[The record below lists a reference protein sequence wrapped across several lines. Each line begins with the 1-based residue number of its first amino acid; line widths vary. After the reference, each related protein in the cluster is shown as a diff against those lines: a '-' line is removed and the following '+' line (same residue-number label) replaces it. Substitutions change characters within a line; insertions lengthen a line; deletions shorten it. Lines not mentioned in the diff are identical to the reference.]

1 MESTKKVSL
10 FYKIISLLSVIRG
23 YNILALVIAQYL
35 ASIYIF
41 SPKKSVTTVVFD
53 LYLFFVVLATVCV
66 VAGGYI
72 INNFYDLKADKI
84 NRPYKADLD
93 SFVKQETTLSIYFLM
108 NFIGVVAGF
117 LVSWKAALFFSVYIF
132 GIWFY
137 SHKLKRYPLTG
148 LISATLLTI
157 LPFFVI
163 FVYFKNFSKI
173 IFIHAFF
180 LFLVI
185 MVRELIKDLENMK
198 GAVASNYKTFPLAY
212 GEKKTKLISIVLLFF
227 ALSTVVVLLNHPVI
241 SYMKYYFYVVVVSLI
256 IIGAV
261 LMKSSK
267 KQEYTILHTT
277 LKIMLLIGVLSLV
290 FIDTSLLVDR
300 VIETLK

>member
-1 MESTKKVSL
+1 MESAKKVSI
-10 FYKIISLLSVIRG
+10 FYKIFSLLSVIRG
-23 YNILALVIAQYL
+23 YNILVLVIAQYL

-53 LYLFFVVLATVCV
+53 LHLFFVVFATVCV

-72 INNFYDLKADKI
+72 INNFYDVKADKI
-84 NRPYKADLD
+84 NRPYKAGLD
-93 SFVKQETTLSIYFLM
+93 SFVKQETTLSIYFLV
-108 NFIGVVAGF
+108 NFIGVIAGF

-173 IFIHAFF
+173 IFVHAVF
-180 LFLVI
+180 LFLII

-198 GAVASNYKTFPLAY
+198 GAVASNYKTFPVAY
-212 GEKKTKLISIVLLFF
+212 GERNTKLISIVLLFF
-227 ALSTVVVLLNHPVI
+227 SLFTVIVLLNHPAI
-241 SYMKYYFYVVVVSLI
+241 SYMKYYLN
-256 IIGAV
+256 G
-261 LMKSSK
+261 
-267 KQEYTILHTT
+267 
-277 LKIMLLIGVLSLV
+277 
-290 FIDTSLLVDR
+290 
-300 VIETLK
+300 